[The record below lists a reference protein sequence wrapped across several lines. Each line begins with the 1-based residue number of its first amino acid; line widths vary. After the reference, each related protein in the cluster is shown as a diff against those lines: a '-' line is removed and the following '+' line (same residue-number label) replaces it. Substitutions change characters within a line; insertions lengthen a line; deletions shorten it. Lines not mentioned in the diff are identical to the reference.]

1 MIPNKHSIVQQFK
14 ADRTIKHVNVNVN
27 IIVNAKKDIVG
38 ILAHVSVRI
47 VSIEKVLLILQ

>member
-14 ADRTIKHVNVNVN
+14 TDRTIKHVNVNVN